1 MCILN
6 MLQVLSSTIADA
18 LAFYGKPET
27 TGTERFVRLIDAFF
41 DCLNVRSPK
50 EYMHKRKPNLAPYT
64 NVADIRFGDYIP
76 LLSMDRLAE
85 ELFLRQMMTS
95 QARGV
100 AILL

>member
-1 MCILN
+1 

-64 NVADIRFGDYIP
+64 NVADIRFEVQICYALETVDSSVSLISFYI
-76 LLSMDRLAE
+76 MHA
-85 ELFLRQMMTS
+85 
-95 QARGV
+95 V
-100 AILL
+100 ATRDVPGIPN